1 MIRGKK
7 IERILIAI
15 VAASSVLVDV
25 PVVGGTLDIDMVM
38 IMTECEYVDGL
49 PDGDYPWD
57 FEISVLVSDPGALHH
72 IDVTNPGASS
82 VSEETIYETEPG
94 LWVFDPDKDA
104 SLEALRAKY
113 AEGTYT
119 LEFCDSDNALLKTV
133 NLNYIGLSAPASLVD
148 FTYPSSNGQTGVS
161 TNPTFTW
168 TIAADAADFL
178 ALGID
183 DEETGEQVYG
193 AYPVSMTTLSW
204 SPGPLLPNHD
214 YHLDVTVSEVKDWVG
229 PDLPTMIVGGDEF
242 TCYLTFDYI
251 NTISFTT
258 SEMPPEDATAEALI
272 NVQAVINQL
281 PPDSLHNKN
290 SAKALINKINAT
302 LAMIDAGLY
311 QKALDKLEND
321 ILKKTDGCAETGM
334 PDSNDWI
341 ITCEAQAEVYPIV
354 VHAIELLESLI

>member
-15 VAASSVLVDV
+15 VAVSSVLVDV
-25 PVVGGTLDIDMVM
+25 PVVGGTLDIDMIM

-49 PDGDYPWD
+49 PDGGYPWD
-57 FEISVLVSDPGALHH
+57 FEISVLVSDPGTLHH
-72 IDVTNPGASS
+72 IDVTKPDASS
-82 VSEETIYETEPG
+82 VTVTIYETEPG
-94 LWVFDPDKDA
+94 LWEFDPDKYA
-104 SLEALRAKY
+104 SLEALRLDY

-119 LEFCDSDNALLKTV
+119 LEFCDSDSALLKTV
-133 NLNYIGLSAPASLVD
+133 YLDYSNLSVPASPVD

-161 TNPTFTW
+161 TNPTFMW

-183 DEETGEQVYG
+183 DEDTGEQVYG

-204 SPGPLLPNHD
+204 SPGPLPPNHE
-214 YHLDVTVSEVKDWVG
+214 YHLDVTVSEVKNWVG
-229 PDLPTMIVGGDEF
+229 PDLPTMTVGDDEF
-242 TCYLTFDYI
+242 TYYLTFDYI

-258 SEMPPEDATAEALI
+258 IDMPPEDAAAEALI

-281 PPDSLHNKN
+281 PPESLHNKN
-290 SAKALINKINAT
+290 SANALINKIDAA

-311 QKALDKLEND
+311 QETLDKLEND
-321 ILKKTDGCAETGM
+321 ILKKTDGCADTGM
-334 PDSNDWI
+334 PDRNDWI